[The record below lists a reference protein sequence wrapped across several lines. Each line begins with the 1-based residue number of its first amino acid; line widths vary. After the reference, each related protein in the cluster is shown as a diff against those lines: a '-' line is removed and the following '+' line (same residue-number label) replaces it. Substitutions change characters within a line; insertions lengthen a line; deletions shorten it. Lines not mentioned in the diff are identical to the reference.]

1 MMLRSLAVAAA
12 LIAAPALAQAQ
23 SAAPAARSAP
33 PAAAAP
39 AAAPAPA
46 AKPKAKRAAAP
57 TATADGTAAKRER
70 SPAQL
75 ANDQKMRECGAEWRT
90 AKAAGKT
97 GSQKWNQFLSEC
109 RKRKA

>member
-1 MMLRSLAVAAA
+1 MMLRSLGVAAA
-12 LIAAPALAQAQ
+12 LIAAPAVAQAQ
-23 SAAPAARSAP
+23 TAAPAARSAP

-39 AAAPAPA
+39 AASPAPT
-46 AKPKAKRAAAP
+46 AKPKAKRSAVP
-57 TATADGTAAKRER
+57 TATADGAKRER

-75 ANDQKMRECGAEWRT
+75 ANDQKMRECGAEWRA